1 MMTTPFRS
9 AAFIVLTVLSSAANG
24 GETVNAINYVRAESD
39 MQFRAYAS
47 KAGGVGTANA
57 H

>member
-1 MMTTPFRS
+1 MTTPFRS